1 MGRLGHVLIRSDL
14 NAPIEDTITDDY
26 RIERSAEI
34 VPLIIENSKSIT
46 FLTHLGRPTSYDS
59 KFSTKHLL
67 GALGD
72 YTKTNINHIDSV
84 YGKEVESR
92 INGLQKFSINL
103 LENVRFYEGEVSNSS
118 EFAKKVTAPFDTY
131 IFDAFGSSHRNH
143 ASVTKMGD
151 YLQAFQGPL
160 ITKEVDA
167 LDIITDSSTSDV
179 CVILGGAKISDKI
192 KVIKKLLP
200 NVENLL
206 LSGAMVFTFLKAMGK
221 NIGESLYEENF
232 IEECKQI
239 IASDLFKKIIL
250 PIDIGVTESIKNGK
264 RQDVS
269 IDSIGNKD
277 KGVDIGKGTIELFKR
292 YMIDSK
298 VIFWN
303 GPMGIFEIS
312 EYSNGT
318 REVAKIFE
326 ETGAYTIAGGGD
338 TIRAIRQFSNI
349 GKIDFLST
357 GGGASLEYLEGREL
371 PGVNKYP
378 SLII

>member
-1 MGRLGHVLIRSDL
+1 MGRLGHVLVRSDL

-84 YGKEVESR
+84 YGKEVENR

-221 NIGESLYEENF
+221 NIGESLYEEKF

-250 PIDIGVTESIKNGK
+250 PIDIGVTESIKDGK

-338 TIRAIRQFSNI
+338 TISAIRQFSNI

>member
-1 MGRLGHVLIRSDL
+1 MGRLGHVLVRSDL

-59 KFSTKHLL
+59 KFSTKHLI

-221 NIGESLYEENF
+221 NIGESLYEEKF

-250 PIDIGVTESIKNGK
+250 PIDIGVTESIKDGK

-338 TIRAIRQFSNI
+338 TISAIRQFSNI

>member
-1 MGRLGHVLIRSDL
+1 MGRLGHVLVRSDL

-221 NIGESLYEENF
+221 NIGESLYEEKF

-250 PIDIGVTESIKNGK
+250 PIDIGVTESIKDGK

>member
-1 MGRLGHVLIRSDL
+1 MGRLGHVLVRSDL

-92 INGLQKFSINL
+92 INGLLKFSINL

-118 EFAKKVTAPFDTY
+118 EFAKKGTAPFDTY

-221 NIGESLYEENF
+221 NIGESLYEEKF

-250 PIDIGVTESIKNGK
+250 PIDIGVTESIKDGK